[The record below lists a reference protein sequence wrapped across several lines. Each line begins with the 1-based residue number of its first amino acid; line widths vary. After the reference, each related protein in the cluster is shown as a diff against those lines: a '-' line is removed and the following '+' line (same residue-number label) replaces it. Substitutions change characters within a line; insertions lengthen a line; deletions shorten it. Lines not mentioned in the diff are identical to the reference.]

1 MNQVFQ
7 YTSAAVSDV
16 GRVRSLNEDAYLSRP
31 DLGLWVVAD
40 GMGGHDAGDLAS
52 GLIVER
58 LNELSA
64 PESARGFLNDVTGML
79 QEVNGELRQRAKANG
94 GNSVIGS
101 TVVAFLV
108 YGRHFACVWAGDS
121 RIYRLHRGRLQRLTR
136 DHSYVQDLI
145 DHGNLSPEEAAS
157 HPQANVITRAV
168 GAAEDLQLDNEYAE
182 LMDEDVVLLCSDGL
196 CGVVSDAEICQLL
209 REKLVSDCPEALVKL
224 ALERGSKDNVT
235 VVVVKVSE
243 DVTLAP

>member
-40 GMGGHDAGDLAS
+40 GMGGHDAGDVAS
-52 GLIVER
+52 GMIVER
-58 LNELSA
+58 LDKLQA
-64 PESARGFLNDVTGML
+64 PESARSFLNNVTGLL
-79 QEVNGELRQRAKANG
+79 QGVNDELRQRAKAQGDNC
-94 GNSVIGS
+94 VIGS

-108 YGRHFACVWAGDS
+108 YGRHYACVWAGDS

-136 DHSYVQDLI
+136 DHSYVQELI
-145 DHGNLSPEEAAS
+145 DRGNLSPEEAAS

-168 GAAEDLQLDNEYAE
+168 GRLRT
-182 LMDEDVVLLCSDGL
+182 CSWKMNM
-196 CGVVSDAEICQLL
+196 
-209 REKLVSDCPEALVKL
+209 R
-224 ALERGSKDNVT
+224 N
-235 VVVVKVSE
+235 
-243 DVTLAP
+243 